1 MSSRTGLTRVGDQRL
16 TLRLAAL
23 CGPTTKMIE
32 LASKHP
38 SPAARKA
45 LDKAFA
51 LVGVHRGSEVGT
63 RDLVIGGPGGALPA
77 RLFEPVGI
85 DPGAGLVVYF
95 HGGGFVLGSVESHS
109 NSCRFIAARA
119 GCRVLSVEYRQP
131 PEAPFPAAVDDALA
145 AYRWAVA
152 HATELGADPRRI
164 AVGGDSA
171 GGNLAAA
178 VALALTEDDLPPCFA
193 WLVYPVVDGDLGAY
207 PSARSFTDGPLLSCR
222 AAQNMLC
229 HYVPDERDRTD
240 PRFSVLGARNL
251 GQMPPTYIATAGMDP
266 LRDQGECFA
275 KQLRTAGVDIEVRPF
290 AGLPHGFE
298 LLLVDP
304 DARAATAET
313 CSALARGLNRP
324 VASAPADDE
333 RPTINDDERL
343 SV

>member
-1 MSSRTGLTRVGDQRL
+1 VSSRTGLKRVGDQRL

-23 CGPTTKMIE
+23 CGPTTTMLD

-38 SPAARKA
+38 SPTARRA

-51 LVGVHRGSEVGT
+51 LVGGHRGSEVRT
-63 RDLVIGGPGGALPA
+63 RDLVLDGPGGTLAA
-77 RLFEPVGI
+77 SLFEPVGI
-85 DPGAGLVVYF
+85 GLDAGLLVYF

-119 GCRVLSVEYRQP
+119 RCRVLSVEYRQP
-131 PEAPFPAAVDDALA
+131 PEAPFPAAFDDALA

-178 VALALTEDDLPPCFA
+178 VALALTEDDVPPCFA
-193 WLVYPVVDGDLGAY
+193 WLVYPMVDHELEGYA
-207 PSARSFTDGPLLSCR
+207 SARSFADGPLLSCR
-222 AAQNMLC
+222 AAKNMLR
-229 HYVPDERDRTD
+229 HYVPDERDRPN
-240 PRFSVLGARNL
+240 PRFSVLGAGNL

-266 LRDQGECFA
+266 LRDQGERFA
-275 KQLRTAGVDIEVRPF
+275 EPLRAAGVDVEVRRF

-304 DARAATAET
+304 GARAATAET
-313 CSALARGLNRP
+313 CFALARGLTHP
-324 VASAPADDE
+324 VASAPSEGE
-333 RPTINDDERL
+333 RLTINDDERL